1 MEKYRGKA
9 DALSQY
15 AHKKFYLLELRN
27 RYSNKKSG
35 FTIFNLCPIFFGD
48 WKDWE

>member
-35 FTIFNLCPIFFGD
+35 FTPMSIY